1 MDEEQSTPQEDLPR
15 DDEGTED
22 QKESPSGGA
31 DSPEDNAEQKAEDDT
46 GGTAGAS
53 GDDRSEASKSA
64 EEAEK
69 EAEEAKQKVKELE
82 DDPPAKLEDWPDDK
96 AKYETFGGAEGDESY
111 EESVTSKL
119 GPSSLRH
126 REDGSVEVEGEEVDN
141 PEEYKG
147 DPIPGG
153 PTDPKMED
161 SRAYGE
167 PDLTDES
174 SQSGDE
180 GDEKSGEGEGE
191 SAESAEESS
200 SSSSSDDDDGGEGTG
215 GGEGG

>member
-1 MDEEQSTPQEDLPR
+1 MDDDRSTEQQDDLPR
-15 DDEGTED
+15 EDEGTEERQD
-22 QKESPSGGA
+22 SPSGGA

-46 GGTAGAS
+46 DGTAGAS
-53 GDDRSEASKSA
+53 GEDKSEASKSA

-69 EAEEAKQKVKELE
+69 EAEEAKQKVKDLE
-82 DDPPAKLEDWPDDK
+82 ENPPEKLEDWPDDK
-96 AKYETFGGAEGDESY
+96 AKYETFGGAEGNESY

-126 REDGSVEVEGEEVDN
+126 REDGTVEVEGEEVDD

-174 SQSGDE
+174 SADTKDE
-180 GDEKSGEGEGE
+180 DGGESGE
-191 SAESAEESS
+191 ADEESS
-200 SSSSSDDDDGGEGTG
+200 SSSSDDGGGD
-215 GGEGG
+215 GEEEAGASS

>member
-1 MDEEQSTPQEDLPR
+1 MDEERSTEEQSEEQ
-15 DDEGTED
+15 
-22 QKESPSGGA
+22 A
-31 DSPEDNAEQKAEDDT
+31 D
-46 GGTAGAS
+46 AS
-53 GDDRSEASKSA
+53 GDGNGEASSKDQSEAQKSA

-69 EAEEAKQKVKELE
+69 ESEEAKQKVKELE
-82 DDPPAKLEDWPDDK
+82 EDPPAKLEDWPDDK

-126 REDGSVEVEGEEVDN
+126 REDGSVEIEGEEVDD

-153 PTDPKMED
+153 PTDPKMSD

-167 PDLTDES
+167 PDLTDET
-174 SQSGDE
+174 SQDV
-180 GDEKSGEGEGE
+180 EGEGDGE
-191 SAESAEESS
+191 SGEAKEESS
-200 SSSSSDDDDGGEGTG
+200 SSSSSDDDGGEE
-215 GGEGG
+215 GGEGGSES